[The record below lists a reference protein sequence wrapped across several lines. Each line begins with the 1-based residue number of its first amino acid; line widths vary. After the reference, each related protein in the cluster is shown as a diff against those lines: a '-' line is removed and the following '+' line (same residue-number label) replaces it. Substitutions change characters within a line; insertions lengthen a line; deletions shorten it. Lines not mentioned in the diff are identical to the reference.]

1 MEENMKKN
9 IHIYVAVRR
18 LLRVP
23 WTSRRSNQS
32 IPKEINP
39 EYSLEGLML
48 NLQYFGYLMWRPDS
62 LEKTLI
68 LERLRAKG
76 VQRMRWL
83 DIITNS
89 MDMNLNN
96 LREIMKDRGAWCAAV
111 HGVAKSLTQLSD
123 SAKIKRC
130 YTAEIYNSCTSKKL
144 KIIIHD
150 SWTFR
155 ISRGE
160 QDIQNEILVVIS
172 L

>member
-1 MEENMKKN
+1 
-9 IHIYVAVRR
+9 
-18 LLRVP
+18 
-23 WTSRRSNQS
+23 
-32 IPKEINP
+32 
-39 EYSLEGLML
+39 
-48 NLQYFGYLMWRPDS
+48 
-62 LEKTLI
+62 
-68 LERLRAKG
+68 
-76 VQRMRWL
+76 
-83 DIITNS
+83 
-89 MDMNLNN
+89 
-96 LREIMKDRGAWCAAV
+96 MKDRGAWCAAV